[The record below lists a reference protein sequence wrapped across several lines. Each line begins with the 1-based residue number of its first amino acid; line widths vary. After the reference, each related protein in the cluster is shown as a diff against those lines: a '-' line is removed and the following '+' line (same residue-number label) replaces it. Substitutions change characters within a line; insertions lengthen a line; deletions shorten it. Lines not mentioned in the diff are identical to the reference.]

1 MVIKMIIVSDFD
13 GTITSPKTLSTIGVF
28 RKMFPNYR
36 SEMSNYREYLET
48 LGLDSETK
56 TLLYAKKEL
65 QLLSSYLKQGNID
78 DSLFNNIVLRN
89 QFKLFIDYISSRDI
103 KFLISSSGIA
113 NVIKHVLDNNN
124 IYYDNIKIYSNFY
137 NEQYDFDLDKII
149 YSRKKYNQDL
159 INEIEHDD
167 KILLMGNYPS
177 DINMLPKYIKPTTT
191 MCFSNTKYECFDYMF
206 REDDS
211 YGQAISLLK
220 KM

>member
-1 MVIKMIIVSDFD
+1 MIIISDFD
-13 GTITSPKTLSTIGVF
+13 GTITNPKTLSTIGVF
-28 RKMFPNYR
+28 RKMFPNYK
-36 SEMSNYREYLET
+36 SEMANYSEYLET
-48 LGLDSETK
+48 LNFDSETK

-65 QLLSSYLKQGNID
+65 QLLSSCLKQGNID

-159 INEIEHDD
+159 INEIEPGK
-167 KILLMGNYPS
+167 KIVLMGNYPS
-177 DINMLPKYIKPTTT
+177 DINMLPEYIKPTTT
-191 MCFSNTKYECFDYMF
+191 MCFSNTKYDYFDYIF
-206 REDDS
+206 KEDDS